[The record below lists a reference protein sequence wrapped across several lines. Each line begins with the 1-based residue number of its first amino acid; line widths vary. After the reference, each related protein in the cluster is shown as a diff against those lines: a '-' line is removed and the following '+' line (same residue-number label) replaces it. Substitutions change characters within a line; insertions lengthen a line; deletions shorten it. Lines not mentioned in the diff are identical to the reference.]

1 LGLAKGRTFLYH
13 TVSFGI
19 EEFCNGYSITIS
31 VGYANNA
38 EVLAMLLKEKIK
50 SGEFTVLAEFETPK
64 GADFTP
70 LLKHAEQVKGRLD
83 ALVIPEMA
91 NAVMKAS
98 SLGGCAYFQKQGIET
113 VMQVCCRDRNRLALQ
128 ADLLAAGALEIGNIM
143 ALSGEDIRFGD
154 HPQAREVHDLN
165 LLELLETIQK
175 LQQGK
180 DLAGIELR
188 GAPQFCIG
196 STIDSGATGGLLE
209 IELENLLKMIDY
221 GVEYVVTKPVFD
233 VRRFQEF
240 VKRVDTSRVAVI
252 PTILLLKSAGMARY
266 IERNIKGISIPSEMI
281 RGIQKAP
288 DKVQECIRIAGE
300 IIARLKEMGI
310 PGVFISTVGW
320 EDKLPRLM
328 GEAKL

>member
-1 LGLAKGRTFLYH
+1 
-13 TVSFGI
+13 
-19 EEFCNGYSITIS
+19 
-31 VGYANNA
+31 
-38 EVLAMLLKEKIK
+38 MLLKEKIK
-50 SGEFTVLAEFETPK
+50 SGEFIVLAEFETPK

-70 LLKHAEQVKGRLD
+70 LLKHAEQIKGRLD

-113 VMQVCCRDRNRLALQ
+113 VLQVCCRDRNRLALQ
-128 ADLLAAGALEIGNIM
+128 ADLLAAGALEIRNIM

-154 HPQAREVHDLN
+154 HPRAREVHDLN

-188 GAPQFCIG
+188 GSPRFCTG
-196 STIDSGATGGLLE
+196 SNIDSGATGGLLE

-233 VRRFQEF
+233 VQRFQEF

-252 PTILLLKSAGMARY
+252 PTVLLLKSAGMARY
-266 IERNIKGISIPSEMI
+266 IDRNIKGISIPPEMI

-300 IIARLKEMGI
+300 IISRLKEMGM

-320 EDKLPRLM
+320 EDKLPQLM